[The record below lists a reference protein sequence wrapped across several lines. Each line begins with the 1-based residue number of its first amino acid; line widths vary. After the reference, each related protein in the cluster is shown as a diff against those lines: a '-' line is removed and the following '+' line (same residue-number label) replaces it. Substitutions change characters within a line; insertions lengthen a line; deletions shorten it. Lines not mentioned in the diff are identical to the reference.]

1 MWIKENFNTNC
12 VMTYNTL
19 SNLQVSK
26 KRDFFDKLYD
36 DQVSKLQ
43 IKGFYLK
50 SKSIFVRQEMRKDQI
65 IKLF

>member
-36 DQVSKLQ
+36 DQFSKLQ

-50 SKSIFVRQEMRKDQI
+50 SRTIYVRQEMSKDKI